1 MMEHAVQKY
10 IVLILILLLFS
21 SSSCIKPQE
30 RENSLSHEILFI
42 RHDIKQDGSDNQSI
56 YILNVEDGK
65 INKLFD
71 IKVDK
76 PPYISDVETD
86 QETVRLIKTKRERV
100 KFLFEK
106 PLRVFKGKFCAY
118 SNYIEPGDIVA
129 GGEVY
134 KGIYLYNLENRKK
147 IKIDEDIFVNSL
159 SFSHDLKYLFIN
171 SLGNLYA
178 YSMDDGNIR
187 KVIEKNEN
195 FFGMMKMDRV
205 SDEIYLI
212 ADYVYPNL
220 YRYRIKEKKK
230 ELIIEGVSQ
239 YIIDPKDKNLIYIR
253 NSYQDG
259 RSYLGILNIDENKI
273 TKEIEFYDYRIN
285 GFLDEKNLVVS
296 SYPSKKSFNISI
308 YILNLDAFKLEKI
321 YSP

>member
-1 MMEHAVQKY
+1 M
-10 IVLILILLLFS
+10 
-21 SSSCIKPQE
+21 
-30 RENSLSHEILFI
+30 
-42 RHDIKQDGSDNQSI
+42 
-56 YILNVEDGK
+56 
-65 INKLFD
+65 FD

-106 PLRVFKGKFCAY
+106 PLRVFKGKFY
-118 SNYIEPGDIVA
+118 
-129 GGEVY
+129 
-134 KGIYLYNLENRKK
+134 
-147 IKIDEDIFVNSL
+147 
-159 SFSHDLKYLFIN
+159 DLKHLFIN

-178 YSMDDGNIR
+178 YSMDDGNIK

-205 SDEIYLI
+205 SDEIYLVV
-212 ADYVYPNL
+212 DYVYPNL

-239 YIIDPKDKNLIYIR
+239 YIIDPKNKNLIYIK

-285 GFLDEKNLVVS
+285 GFLDEKNLIIS
-296 SYPSKKSFNISI
+296 SYPSKEDFDISI